1 MMRHAG
7 SRAAGAAAK
16 GARAQHVRGM
26 AKDVKFGVH
35 ARAAMLAGV
44 ERLADAVRGRGAAGG
59 ARRAGCG
66 RGCTMRRVSTSH
78 KAQLQTE

>member
-16 GARAQHVRGM
+16 VARAQHVRGL
-26 AKDVKFGVH
+26 AKDVKFGVQ

-44 ERLADAVRGRGAAGG
+44 ERLADAVRGGGSRARGG
-59 ARRAGCG
+59 ARAGL
-66 RGCTMRRVSTSH
+66 RDEESFHVS
-78 KAQLQTE
+78 

>member
-16 GARAQHVRGM
+16 VARAQHVRGL
-26 AKDVKFGVH
+26 AKDVKFGVQ

-44 ERLADAVRGRGAAGG
+44 ERLADAVRGGGSRARARGAG
-59 ARRAGCG
+59 RG
-66 RGCTMRRVSTSH
+66 RGCAMRRVSTSH